1 MVTTLGGGGGSRD
14 TTSWAVRAPGGTPR
28 SARQQPPPVPQPLP
42 RCPPPRCGHLQHGA
56 DPATSQHLQQ
66 LCEVGEALRRGQHVP
81 LQPEPG
87 VRRAWPRAPEALQSQ
102 ARPSPRDRR
111 WLSRILQRL
120 GPAQGRTAG
129 RARSEETQ
137 KKLEQRQ
144 RGGPSR
150 ETLLTPKSPVPRWW
164 GEGSLWAPNT
174 PPLLPP
180 PPPESPQRP
189 GAAARAGRRPRSRH
203 FPSRPA
209 VKRRQSSPAREH
221 CRVFNPRP
229 GFWGWFW
236 LHALGYTR
244 LSGNV
249 GWVRGAVASTW
260 FQGRLTVKPRP
271 RPRPTASAS
280 DSRRCGQKC
289 PCS

>member
-1 MVTTLGGGGGSRD
+1 MTGR
-14 TTSWAVRAPGGTPR
+14 AVRAPGGMSR
-28 SARQQPPPVPQPLP
+28 SARQQPLPVPTPPPLP
-42 RCPPPRCGHLQHGA
+42 RHPPPRCGHLQHGA
-56 DPATSQHLQQ
+56 DPAASQHLQQ
-66 LCEVGEALRRGQHVP
+66 LREVGEALRRGQHLP

-87 VRRAWPRAPEALQSQ
+87 VRRAWPGAPEALQSQ
-102 ARPSPRDRR
+102 ARTSPLDRR
-111 WLSRILQRL
+111 WLSQILQRL

-129 RARSEETQ
+129 RVRWEETE

-150 ETLLTPKSPVPRWW
+150 ETLTPKSPVPLWW
-164 GEGSLWAPNT
+164 GERSLWAPNT

-189 GAAARAGRRPRSRH
+189 GAAARAGRRPRSQH

-229 GFWGWFW
+229 GFCGWFW
-236 LHALGYTR
+236 LDALGYTR
-244 LSGNV
+244 LRGNV
-249 GWVRGAVASTW
+249 GWVRGAVAST
-260 FQGRLTVKPRP
+260 
-271 RPRPTASAS
+271 
-280 DSRRCGQKC
+280 
-289 PCS
+289 